1 MSTSPTQSPA
11 QSPAQSP
18 SRAART
24 GAPTWLYPGL
34 LVALGT
40 LSWIAMN
47 VGPGD
52 LSDAELRP
60 TLLSLRGY
68 RLIAAFLV
76 GSALAVGGVAVQGL
90 FRNPLASPS
99 ILGTTAGANLGGQLS
114 ILAYQSMLGAGAAVT
129 LVPQVLLPIGC
140 LLGALLALGILLL
153 VTRRNDDLVVVL
165 LTGFILS
172 ALFLAMGNFAMSM
185 AQDTWELGRAMV
197 SFVLGGLG
205 GTGVDAIVMALPLIV
220 AGLGAVWLWGRP
232 LDVMLSGEDEAS
244 ALGVDVPAV
253 RLWTILWTAVLT
265 GAAVS
270 LGGNIGFVGLIVPHG
285 MRTLVGAA
293 HRGLVP
299 AAALGG
305 GVFVVMCDV
314 IARVI
319 PSQSEVPLG
328 VVTGLLGAPLFLY
341 LLLRSWREVQRG

>member
-1 MSTSPTQSPA
+1 MTMTTTTATQA
-11 QSPAQSP
+11 AE
-18 SRAART
+18 ART
-24 GAPTWLYPGL
+24 GPPTWLYAGL
-34 LVALGT
+34 LVALCV
-40 LSWIAMN
+40 LSWVAIH

-52 LSDAELRP
+52 LSDPALRP

-68 RLIAAFLV
+68 RLAAAFLV

-114 ILAYQSMLGAGAAVT
+114 ILGYQSLLGAGGASL
-129 LVPQVLLPIGC
+129 LVPQILLPLGC
-140 LLGALLALGILLL
+140 LIGALVALGILLM
-153 VTRRNDDLVVVL
+153 VTRRKDDLVVVL

-172 ALFLAMGNFAMSM
+172 ALFLAIGNFAMSM
-185 AQDTWELGRAMV
+185 AQNTWELGRAMV

-205 GTGVDAIVMALPLIV
+205 GTGADAIIVALPLI
-220 AGLGAVWLWGRP
+220 ATGMIAVWLWGRP

-285 MRTLVGAA
+285 MRTLVGPA

-299 AAALGG
+299 ASALGG

-314 IARVI
+314 IARLI
-319 PSQSEVPLG
+319 PAQSEVPLG

-341 LLLRSWREVQRG
+341 LLLRSWREVEHG